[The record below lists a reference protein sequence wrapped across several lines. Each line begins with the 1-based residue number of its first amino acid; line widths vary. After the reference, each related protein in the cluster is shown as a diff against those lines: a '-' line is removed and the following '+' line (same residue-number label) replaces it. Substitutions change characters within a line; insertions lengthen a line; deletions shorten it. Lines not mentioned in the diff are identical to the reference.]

1 MDLQEQGRVNQN
13 LQGQLDMK
21 DKRIQELEQKNLES
35 PLMETQNAK
44 QIIQEIRAHRS
55 TCHEGRENSRL
66 GVTPH
71 GKKNQPGTKV
81 LQEFNGTAK

>member
-1 MDLQEQGRVNQN
+1 MRVDLQEQGRVNQN

-44 QIIQEIRAHRS
+44 QIIQEIRAQLATKDERIQDLEHVLTFIKEVCS
-55 TCHEGRENSRL
+55 KCLRL
-66 GVTPH
+66 NVDS
-71 GKKNQPGTKV
+71 K
-81 LQEFNGTAK
+81 F